1 MMIAMVMVM
10 AVVMMMRTVLMTTRR
25 MIIPP
30 QVSMA
35 EGETYVDSIVF
46 KEFKQEQ
53 GFGSVTVSIE
63 ALTLQSP
70 VGDPM
75 VSEPV
80 EPAMSLAVEQALQPL
95 QDIWGRQNMSN
106 TFLI

>member
-1 MMIAMVMVM
+1 
-10 AVVMMMRTVLMTTRR
+10 MRGVRK

-30 QVSMA
+30 LVSMP
-35 EGETYVDSIVF
+35 EGETYVDNIMF
-46 KEFKQEQ
+46 KEFKEEQ

-80 EPAMSLAVEQALQPL
+80 EPAMSLAVAQALRLP
-95 QDIWGRQNMSN
+95 QDIWGRQKKNK
-106 TFLI
+106 

>member
-1 MMIAMVMVM
+1 
-10 AVVMMMRTVLMTTRR
+10 MRGVRK

-30 QVSMA
+30 QVSMP
-35 EGETYVDSIVF
+35 EGETYVDKLSFREF
-46 KEFKQEQ
+46 KEEQ

-80 EPAMSLAVEQALQPL
+80 EPAMSLAVEQAWQPL
-95 QDIWGRQNMSN
+95 QDIWGRQKNEQHISDLKTGPAQN
-106 TFLI
+106 GT

>member
-1 MMIAMVMVM
+1 MIAMVMVM

-30 QVSMA
+30 QVSMP
-35 EGETYVDSIVF
+35 EGETYVDKLSFREF
-46 KEFKQEQ
+46 KEEQ

-70 VGDPM
+70 VLDPM
-75 VSEPV
+75 ASLQPV
-80 EPAMSLAVEQALQPL
+80 EPAMSLAIEQALRLP
-95 QDIWGRQNMSN
+95 QDIWGRQQK
-106 TFLI
+106 

>member
-1 MMIAMVMVM
+1 M
-10 AVVMMMRTVLMTTRR
+10 
-25 MIIPP
+25 
-30 QVSMA
+30 
-35 EGETYVDSIVF
+35 F
-46 KEFKQEQ
+46 KEFKEER

-80 EPAMSLAVEQALQPL
+80 EPAMSLAVEQALRPL
-95 QDIWGRQNMSN
+95 QDIWGRQKMSN

>member
-1 MMIAMVMVM
+1 
-10 AVVMMMRTVLMTTRR
+10 MRGVRK

-30 QVSMA
+30 QVRIPA
-35 EGETYVDSIVF
+35 GETYVDKIMF
-46 KEFKQEQ
+46 KEFKEEQ

-80 EPAMSLAVEQALQPL
+80 EPAMSLAVEQALRRP
-95 QDIWGRQNMSN
+95 QDIWGRQTMSN